1 MIHCQFYDACFQ
13 HLKLRGKHIFH
24 EYLWIFKNFKH
35 IPHGFLW
42 KLKKVKAYLSK
53 IFFLKNKN
61 LPEIFFIDFYEKK
74 KKTYFWKIFFKLKKK
89 TSFIVYH
96 LWPTLLYIM
105 PTLVVIGKCST
116 RLVGIEPANSEP
128 NNKYSHPMFSFVTKF
143 HTMATKKS

>member
-1 MIHCQFYDACFQ
+1 
-13 HLKLRGKHIFH
+13 LKLRGKHIFH

-74 KKTYFWKIFFKLKKK
+74 KKTYF
-89 TSFIVYH
+89 
-96 LWPTLLYIM
+96 
-105 PTLVVIGKCST
+105 
-116 RLVGIEPANSEP
+116 
-128 NNKYSHPMFSFVTKF
+128 
-143 HTMATKKS
+143 